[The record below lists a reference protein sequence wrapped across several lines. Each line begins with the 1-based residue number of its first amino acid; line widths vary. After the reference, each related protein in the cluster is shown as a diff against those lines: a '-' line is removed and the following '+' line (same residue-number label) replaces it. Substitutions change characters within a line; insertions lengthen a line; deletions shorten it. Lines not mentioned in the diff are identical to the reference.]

1 MRGFVGSKV
10 KYSNGADNKSSST
23 GGSTILHQPVSTAPP
38 ETTNLILSLPGAFHI
53 ILCFPSLVTHPV
65 CDFWS
70 EFDGEHLNTLKN
82 VRAAFI
88 SHNEDDYRGCLGLN
102 ERFSAMPVAQ
112 AYTYLSERDEKW
124 AIVVMCVLR
133 LGVLRPVMGLW
144 MTAEPLIVST
154 ALPRPPMSLI
164 WAAHIQQHC
173 LLAVKDFTWRTN
185 DSVDMQGWQRR
196 YRGGTKIISSFFGL
210 KRGKEREI
218 QVASLKTLVVLQNSS
233 KSSIK
238 ESFCATRK

>member
-1 MRGFVGSKV
+1 MQFVTFEVSLMR
-10 KYSNGADNKSSST
+10 ST
-23 GGSTILHQPVSTAPP
+23 
-38 ETTNLILSLPGAFHI
+38 
-53 ILCFPSLVTHPV
+53 
-65 CDFWS
+65 W
-70 EFDGEHLNTLKN
+70 TLKN
-82 VRAAFI
+82 VHAAFI

-133 LGVLRPVMGLW
+133 LSVLRPVMGLW
-144 MTAEPLIVST
+144 MTAGPLIVSS

-196 YRGGTKIISSFFGL
+196 YRGEMKIISSFLGWKEEKKEKF
-210 KRGKEREI
+210 KRRH
-218 QVASLKTLVVLQNSS
+218 
-233 KSSIK
+233 
-238 ESFCATRK
+238 